1 MQLRQS
7 YISGLGFN
15 VPDKIIKNQDLS
27 KYMDTSDEWIYERSG
42 IKERR
47 SVKHQN
53 NDGVGP
59 SDLAIPAVEDAL
71 KMANLKKDDIDL
83 IIFSTAMPDYFL
95 PGSGCFLQDKMGFPL
110 IGALDIRAQCAGFI
124 YGLSV
129 ADQFIKCG
137 TYDNILL
144 VCSEVQSTTIDYSNR
159 GRDVAVLFGDGCGAV
174 ILSPTLKK
182 KGILSTHLHSQG
194 KYAKELWIETPSAK
208 MYPRLTNKLVEEG
221 RHHLRMNGREVF
233 KQAVRR
239 FPEVINECLDYNN
252 ININDIKLFLPHQ
265 ANIRINKMVQKK
277 LGFKDDQILNNIH
290 KYGNTTSA
298 TIPILLTEAYNNK
311 KIKDGDL
318 ILMAAFG
325 SGFAW
330 GASLIKW

>member
-1 MQLRQS
+1 MLKQS

-15 VPDKIIKNQDLS
+15 VPDKVMKNEDLS
-27 KYMDTSDEWIYERSG
+27 EFMDTSDEWIYERSG

-47 SVKHQN
+47 VVNHHES
-53 NDGVGP
+53 DGVGP
-59 SDLAIPAVEDAL
+59 CDLAIPAVEEAL
-71 KMANLKKDDIDL
+71 VMANLKKEDIDF

-95 PGSGCFLQDKMGFPL
+95 PGSGCLLQDKMGFPL
-110 IGALDIRAQCAGFI
+110 IGALDIRSQCAGFI

-129 ADQFIKCG
+129 ADQYIKTG
-137 TYDNILL
+137 TYNNVLL

-159 GRDVAVLFGDGCGAV
+159 GRDVAVLFGDGCGAA
-174 ILSPTLKK
+174 ILSATSDD

-194 KYAKELWIETPSAK
+194 KYAKELCIEAPSAK
-208 MYPRLTNKLVEEG
+208 MYPRLTNKMVEEG
-221 RHHLRMNGREVF
+221 KHHLQMNGREVF

-239 FPEVINECLDYNN
+239 FPEVITECLEHNN
-252 ININDIKLFLPHQ
+252 VKADDIRLFLPHQ
-265 ANIRINKMVQKK
+265 ANIRINNMVQQK
-277 LGFKDDQILNNIH
+277 LGLKDNQVLNNIH

-298 TIPILLTEAYNNK
+298 TIPILLAEANK
-311 KIKDGDL
+311 DDILKQGDL

-325 SGFAW
+325 SGFTW